1 MTGPCWIVHDREIA
15 RPPGIDPM
23 QQGSVTM
30 TSPVFRLRRRAL
42 LGSGASLLAAPALAQ
57 APWPNRPIRLIVP
70 FGPGGSTDVL
80 ARLLTEQMTPRLGQP
95 FVLENRPGAGATL
108 GTGVVADA
116 APDGYTVLLSAI
128 SAFSV
133 GSTLYRGRITWDP
146 VRSFAHVGMIQS
158 GYYALM
164 ANNAAPFRN
173 PGELAAAARARPG
186 IAYATSGV
194 GSLPHLFMLRFCQ
207 VANIEMQHIPYRG
220 GAQAVNDVVAGVV
233 PVTLDG
239 IASSVGLMRT
249 GQIRGIGITGP
260 TRQPLFPDMP
270 TFVEHG
276 FPRPGGRRLGRHG
289 DARRHPEADPGALRG
304 GAEGG
309 AGTALHHRTLPPARH
324 RSRHPLRRCRPGL
337 RGAGG
342 RDLAAAGHR
351 LRRHGGLRACQLPPS
366 AFPPSRP
373 CWGAGRI
380 SPSSR

>member
-1 MTGPCWIVHDREIA
+1 MTD
-15 RPPGIDPM
+15 IDHATL
-23 QQGSVTM
+23 S
-30 TSPVFRLRRRAL
+30 RRAL
-42 LGSGASLLAAPALAQ
+42 LGAGGALLTAPALAQ
-57 APWPNRPIRLIVP
+57 APWPNRPIRLVVP

-80 ARLLTEQMTPRLGQP
+80 ARLLTEQMAPRLGQP

-164 ANNAAPFRN
+164 ANNAAPFAN

-194 GSLPHLFMLRFCQ
+194 GSLPHLFMLRYCQ
-207 VANIEMQHIPYRG
+207 AANIEMQHIPYRG

-239 IASSVGLMRT
+239 IASSVGLMRN
-249 GQIRGIGITGP
+249 GQIKGIGITGP

-276 FPRPGGRRLGRHG
+276 FPGLVAEGWAGMAMPAATPRPIQERFAAVLKEVLALPQIVERYRQL
-289 DARRHPEADPGALRG
+289 AIDPGTRF
-304 GAEGG
+304 GAEAQAFVAQEVETWRPLVIASG
-309 AGTALHHRTLPPARH
+309 ATV
-324 RSRHPLRRCRPGL
+324 
-337 RGAGG
+337 
-342 RDLAAAGHR
+342 D
-351 LRRHGGLRACQLPPS
+351 
-366 AFPPSRP
+366 
-373 CWGAGRI
+373 
-380 SPSSR
+380 

>member
-1 MTGPCWIVHDREIA
+1 MTDTDHA
-15 RPPGIDPM
+15 TL
-23 QQGSVTM
+23 S
-30 TSPVFRLRRRAL
+30 RRTLLGAGGAL
-42 LGSGASLLAAPALAQ
+42 LTAPVLPIPALAQ
-57 APWPNRPIRLIVP
+57 APWPNRPIRLVVP

-80 ARLLTEQMTPRLGQP
+80 ARLLTEQMAPRLGQP

-146 VRSFAHVGMIQS
+146 IRSFAHVGMIQS

-164 ANNAAPFRN
+164 ANNAAPFAN

-194 GSLPHLFMLRFCQ
+194 GSLPHLFMLRYCQ

-239 IASSVGLMRT
+239 IASSVGLMRN
-249 GQIRGIGITGP
+249 GQIKGIGITGP

-276 FPRPGGRRLGRHG
+276 FPGLVAEGWAGMAMPAATPRPIQERFAAVLREVLALPQIIERYRQL
-289 DARRHPEADPGALRG
+289 AIDPGTRF
-304 GAEGG
+304 GAEAQAFVAQEVETWRPLVIASG
-309 AGTALHHRTLPPARH
+309 ATV
-324 RSRHPLRRCRPGL
+324 
-337 RGAGG
+337 
-342 RDLAAAGHR
+342 D
-351 LRRHGGLRACQLPPS
+351 
-366 AFPPSRP
+366 
-373 CWGAGRI
+373 
-380 SPSSR
+380 